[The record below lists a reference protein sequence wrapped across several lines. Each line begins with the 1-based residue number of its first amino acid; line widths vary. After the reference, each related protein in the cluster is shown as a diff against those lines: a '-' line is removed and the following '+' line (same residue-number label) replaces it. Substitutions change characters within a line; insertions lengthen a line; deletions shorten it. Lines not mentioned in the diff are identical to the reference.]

1 MQKNLLSDSAFTMHT
16 IFFALLIWALLQGT
30 VSTVHAAQTAPQPI
44 VYTATVGVGV
54 ENAIREDA
62 VIITTD
68 TKEE

>member
-1 MQKNLLSDSAFTMHT
+1 MTDHKFFTILT
-16 IFFALLIWALLQGT
+16 ASALLLWALLQGT
-30 VSTVHAAQTAPQPI
+30 VSTVYAAQTAPQPI
-44 VYTATVGVGV
+44 SFTATVGVGV